1 MDSRETEGLKH
12 IHNLMHVL
20 IEGIAAGVYTSIDD
34 AQRDAQE
41 YLTMEKAIKKL
52 SNWNE
57 SSSIEELA
65 NIFDG
70 ISNSKKVKEEERERE
85 EVWAEITSMLT
96 LPKLFCYVNFK
107 LY

>member
-1 MDSRETEGLKH
+1 MGSHEAEGLKH

-70 ISNSKKVKEEERERE
+70 ISNSKRERE
-85 EVWAEITSMLT
+85 EVWAEITSMPT
-96 LPKLFCYVNFK
+96 LPKLDGEGNVK
-107 LY
+107 

>member
-1 MDSRETEGLKH
+1 MGRHEAEGLKH

-85 EVWAEITSMLT
+85 EEWAEITSMPT
-96 LPKLFCYVNFK
+96 LPKLDGEGNVK
-107 LY
+107 

>member
-1 MDSRETEGLKH
+1 MGSHEAEGLKH

-70 ISNSKKVKEEERERE
+70 ISNSKKVKEEERKRE
-85 EVWAEITSMLT
+85 EEWAEITSMPT
-96 LPKLFCYVNFK
+96 LPKLDGEGNVK
-107 LY
+107 

>member
-1 MDSRETEGLKH
+1 MGSHEAEGLKH

-20 IEGIAAGVYTSIDD
+20 IEGIAAGVYASIDD

-70 ISNSKKVKEEERERE
+70 ISNSKKVKEE
-85 EVWAEITSMLT
+85 VWAEITSMPT
-96 LPKLFCYVNFK
+96 LPKLDGEGNVK
-107 LY
+107 

>member
-1 MDSRETEGLKH
+1 
-12 IHNLMHVL
+12 MHVL

-85 EVWAEITSMLT
+85 EVWAEITSMPT
-96 LPKLFCYVNFK
+96 LPQLDGEGNVK
-107 LY
+107 

>member
-1 MDSRETEGLKH
+1 MGSHETEGLKH

-70 ISNSKKVKEEERERE
+70 ISNSKKVKEEERERGK
-85 EVWAEITSMLT
+85 VWAEITSMPT
-96 LPKLFCYVNFK
+96 LPKLDGEENVK
-107 LY
+107 

>member
-1 MDSRETEGLKH
+1 MGSREAEGLKH

-20 IEGIAAGVYTSIDD
+20 IEGIAAGVYISIDD

-65 NIFDG
+65 NIFDLSILDTVFLLILD
-70 ISNSKKVKEEERERE
+70 ISNAVFADFFIIS
-85 EVWAEITSMLT
+85 SL
-96 LPKLFCYVNFK
+96 
-107 LY
+107 

>member
-1 MDSRETEGLKH
+1 MGNRETEGLKH

-70 ISNSKKVKEEERERE
+70 ISNSKKVKEEERGRE
-85 EVWAEITSMLT
+85 EVWAEIASMPT
-96 LPKLFCYVNFK
+96 LPKLDGEGNVK
-107 LY
+107 

>member
-1 MDSRETEGLKH
+1 MGNREAEGLKH

-70 ISNSKKVKEEERERE
+70 ISNSKKVKEERERE
-85 EVWAEITSMLT
+85 EVWAEITSMPT
-96 LPKLFCYVNFK
+96 LPKLDGE
-107 LY
+107 

>member
-1 MDSRETEGLKH
+1 MGSREAEGLKH

-85 EVWAEITSMLT
+85 EVWAEITSMPT
-96 LPKLFCYVNFK
+96 LPELDGEGNVK
-107 LY
+107 